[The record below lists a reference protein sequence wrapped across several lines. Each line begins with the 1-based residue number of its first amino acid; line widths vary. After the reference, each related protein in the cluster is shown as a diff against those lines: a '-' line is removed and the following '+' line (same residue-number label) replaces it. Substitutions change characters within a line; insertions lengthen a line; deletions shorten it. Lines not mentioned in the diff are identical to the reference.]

1 MKENCLEILED
12 IISREGNFH
21 LIKGGKSALLED
33 KFTSN
38 IVKHKK
44 FT

>member
-21 LIKGGKSALLED
+21 LIKGEKVPS
-33 KFTSN
+33 
-38 IVKHKK
+38 
-44 FT
+44 